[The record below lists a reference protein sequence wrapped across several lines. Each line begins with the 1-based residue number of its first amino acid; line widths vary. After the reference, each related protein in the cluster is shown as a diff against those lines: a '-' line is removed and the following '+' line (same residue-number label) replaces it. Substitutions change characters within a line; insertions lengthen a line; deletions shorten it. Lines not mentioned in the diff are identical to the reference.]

1 MAITAQSVFQSI
13 FDVSKG
19 DFRRA
24 LTILQG
30 LHQLHDSVTSE
41 CVFEIGGQIPQ
52 MHIDS
57 LFKACL
63 DTSSG
68 IDQIRAVVELHIARQ
83 AYSGCQ
89 LLEQVSA
96 LLAKHDFLGQLN
108 SLARSKIALKIA
120 AAESTMLEGADE
132 TLQLIDVFAF
142 VKTQLI
148 NSISS

>member
-1 MAITAQSVFQSI
+1 MSR
-13 FDVSKG
+13 G

-30 LHQLHDSVTSE
+30 LHQLHDSVSSE

-52 MHIDS
+52 EHIDA

-68 IDQIRAVVELHIARQ
+68 IDRIRAAVDLHIARQ

-89 LLEQVSA
+89 LLEQVCT
-96 LLAKHDFLGQLN
+96 LLSKHDFLGQLA

-120 AAESTMLEGADE
+120 AAESAMLEGADE

-142 VKTQLI
+142 IKTQLAAVVG
-148 NSISS
+148 S